1 VRRLKFLFLILA
13 WGPASGWGQDPWSFS
28 DPARLQQV
36 ADSRAWRALLHDRK
50 SWLRGTRSDVDSR
63 GFFLA
68 EDGARNARAEL
79 EATLRVFTD
88 ENLARAKHGSMGQAA
103 ACAFPARRAFLLETF
118 GSALEKRLVP
128 LDCPDF
134 ETWRKGIEARGV
146 SLVYSSAYPNNPA
159 SMFGHTFLRL
169 DRSVAAPAATEIS
182 KKADLFSYGVNFSAS
197 VPDGENPVKYA
208 VWGLF
213 GGYRGRYD
221 LAPYYRKVNEYA
233 FSESRDLWEYRLAL
247 SPGEAAQLVR
257 HLWELY
263 SDGFFDY
270 YFLDEN
276 CSFQILTAL
285 EAVKPE
291 WDLSSGFALSVLPVV
306 TVKRLARTPGAVT
319 AVEYRP
325 SLRNR
330 MERQIE
336 SLSSEERR
344 KVREAFL
351 AGEASARLGEISVE
365 ALDALVAALA
375 YEKERV
381 GKDEA
386 RGGFL
391 RAALLERSR
400 RGKREELEPARNE
413 GERPDSS
420 HRSSRVSFA
429 GGSRRGNAFWR
440 AGLYGFRH
448 DLLDR
453 TPSFNLFSEVRI
465 LGFEAEKSETHG
477 LRLETADLLGMA
489 SLAPYSLFDPQK
501 SWKVEGGW
509 ARIADTPERNAGAW
523 RAAGG
528 YGLGWNTF
536 GKRNL
541 AYALLAGE
549 VEKSGTFDR
558 GFRASPGLD
567 LGWVLNP
574 VPARFFAHLRAL
586 GLWDA
591 TASLGRRRTR
601 FRLEAEA
608 AYFLTPEWDLRA
620 EARLQSISTGRER
633 EELTLGMKTAYRF

>member
-1 VRRLKFLFLILA
+1 
-13 WGPASGWGQDPWSFS
+13 
-28 DPARLQQV
+28 
-36 ADSRAWRALLHDRK
+36 
-50 SWLRGTRSDVDSR
+50 
-63 GFFLA
+63 
-68 EDGARNARAEL
+68 
-79 EATLRVFTD
+79 
-88 ENLARAKHGSMGQAA
+88 MGQPA
-103 ACAFPARRAFLLETF
+103 ACAFPARRAFLLAAF
-118 GSALEKRLVP
+118 GEELEKRVVT

-169 DRSVAAPAATEIS
+169 DRSEAAPGTGDVS

-197 VPDGENPVKYA
+197 VPDGENPIKYA
-208 VWGLF
+208 AWGLF

-233 FSESRDLWEYRLAL
+233 FSESRDLWEYRLSL
-247 SPGEAAQLVR
+247 STAESAQLVR

-291 WDLSSGFALSVLPVV
+291 WDLSSGFILSVLPVV
-306 TVKRLARTPGAVT
+306 TVKHLAQTSGAVN

-325 SLRNR
+325 SLKNR
-330 MERQIE
+330 MERQLE
-336 SLSSEERR
+336 ALSTEDRR
-344 KVREAFL
+344 RVRDAFRKD
-351 AGEASARLGEISVE
+351 AVSARLDDASVE
-365 ALDALVAALA
+365 VLDALVAALA

-381 GKDEA
+381 GKEEA
-386 RGGFL
+386 RGEFL
-391 RAALLERSR
+391 RVALLERSR
-400 RGKREELEPARNE
+400 RGKRDELSPPRNE
-413 GERPDSS
+413 GERPDFS

-429 GGSRRGNAFWR
+429 AGSQRGSAFWR
-440 AGLYGFRH
+440 LGLYGFRH

-453 TPSFNLFSEVRI
+453 TPSFNFFSEVRI
-465 LGFEAEKSETHG
+465 FGFEAEKNETHG

-489 SLAPYSLFDPQK
+489 SLAPYSVFDPQK

-509 ARIADTPERNAGAW
+509 ARIADAPERNAGAW
-523 RAAGG
+523 RSIGG

-541 AYALLAGE
+541 AYALVAGE
-549 VEKSGTFDR
+549 IEKSGTFDR

-574 VPARFFAHLRAL
+574 VPSRLFAHLRAL

-601 FRLEAEA
+601 FRLTTES
-608 AYFLTPEWDLRA
+608 AYFLTPEWDLRGEVA
-620 EARLQSISTGRER
+620 LQSISTGSER
-633 EELTLGMKTAYRF
+633 DEFRFSLKTAYRF